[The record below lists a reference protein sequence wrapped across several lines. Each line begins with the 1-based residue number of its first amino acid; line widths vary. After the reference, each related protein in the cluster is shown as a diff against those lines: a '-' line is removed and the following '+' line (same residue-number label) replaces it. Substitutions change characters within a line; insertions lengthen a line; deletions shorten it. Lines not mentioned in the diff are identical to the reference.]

1 MAVVTKQD
9 NDVNNIW
16 VDLEFEEHRPIDI
29 DKVNQERMW
38 MQVYP
43 HHERKQ
49 AGLYLSTPLST
60 DIKKYSMSQA
70 MKTMITGF
78 QKRIGLKLYDDVEY
92 KRFLALDM
100 RIREFPVS
108 GTGHE
113 NS

>member
-1 MAVVTKQD
+1 MAVFELFYGSNWVYVTLSRVQT
-9 NDVNNIW
+9 
-16 VDLEFEEHRPIDI
+16 
-29 DKVNQERMW
+29 M
-38 MQVYP
+38 
-43 HHERKQ
+43 
-49 AGLYLSTPLST
+49 AGLYLSTPPST

-113 NS
+113 V